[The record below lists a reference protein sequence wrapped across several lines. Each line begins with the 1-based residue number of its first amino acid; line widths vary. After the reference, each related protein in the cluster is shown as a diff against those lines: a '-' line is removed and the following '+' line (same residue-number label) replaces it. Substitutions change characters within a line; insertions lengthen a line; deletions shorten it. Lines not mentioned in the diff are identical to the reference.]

1 MFIHLSS
8 TCPLKKPATPIVTFS
23 SEHLSIVCDYLCY
36 DDSRFASKL
45 RVSVIRGA
53 RVSVIRGA
61 RVSVIRGAFYTLE
74 QELRLV

>member
-36 DDSRFASKL
+36 DDPRFASKL
-45 RVSVIRGA
+45 